1 MCAKALGYPLGMT
14 IRALLFLAL
23 VPGTALHAEIYR
35 WVDADG
41 QVHFSDRRMQGAE
54 RTGIPTA
61 ATRAPNPPAATP
73 PEADEAAFLGPYTAF
88 EIVAPGANET
98 LTQDKSDLA
107 VSLILDPP
115 LLEGHRVEAVLN
127 GVAVPLANAATQFRL
142 SGASF
147 GSHRLQVQIR
157 DADGDLI
164 ARTALQSVHL
174 RQTQAPQEPQEP
186 GLLR

>member
-1 MCAKALGYPLGMT
+1 MI
-14 IRALLFLAL
+14 IRVLLLLAL
-23 VPGTALHAEIYR
+23 IPGAALHAEVYR

-54 RTGIPTA
+54 RLGIPTA

-73 PEADEAAFLGPYTAF
+73 AEGDEAPFLGPYTAF
-88 EIVAPGANET
+88 EIVSPGANET

-115 LLEGHRVEAVLN
+115 LLEGHRVEAVLD
-127 GVAVPLANAATQFRL
+127 GVAVSLANAATQFKL

-147 GSHRLQVQIR
+147 GSHRLRAQIR
-157 DADGDLI
+157 DADGDVI

-174 RQTQAPQEPQEP
+174 RQTQAPQEP